1 MVLGGWVVLVDVEEV
16 TLLVDLTTCSFRT
29 TAAPLTGAVPPMA
42 CEDVGA
48 GAAVEYVDETAAD
61 WRESVFPG
69 PGVGEGR
76 GNVLVNERGLVVG
89 VLSTSPAPVSSRVT
103 TDTPLRGVDEGL
115 ELDLLDSF
123 ALSVSSPAL
132 EGD

>member
-16 TLLVDLTTCSFRT
+16 TLLVDLTTCSFRA
-29 TAAPLTGAVPPMA
+29 TAAPLTGAVPPMPS
-42 CEDVGA
+42 EDVGG

-61 WRESVFPG
+61 WRGSVFPG

-89 VLSTSPAPVSSRVT
+89 VLPTSPILVSSRVL
-103 TDTPLRGVDEGL
+103 TDSPLRGAGERL
-115 ELDLLDSF
+115 ELDLLDSS
-123 ALSVSSPAL
+123 ALSASSPAL